1 MVYIE
6 KMCIKYVLLSYV
18 LLFIDN
24 LYLMVIGTEV
34 WKLENVLIFG
44 WLVTPFLSVL
54 QSFVNKTSYTD
65 SQMLDKQID
74 SKRFQENSSF

>member
-6 KMCIKYVLLSYV
+6 KMCIKYVFYV

-74 SKRFQENSSF
+74 SKRFQENLSF

>member
-1 MVYIE
+1 
-6 KMCIKYVLLSYV
+6 
-18 LLFIDN
+18 
-24 LYLMVIGTEV
+24 MVIGTEV

-65 SQMLDKQID
+65 SQMLGKQID

>member
-6 KMCIKYVLLSYV
+6 KMCIKYVFYV